1 MGAVT
6 LIEGSTFCVSDANG
20 DIEPGGTHGLY
31 VLDTRLLVMWRLRL
45 DGRAAEPLTSFSAA
59 PYQATFLG
67 RARPYPG
74 GTQPYPGG
82 TQGTQPYPGSTQP
95 YPGSTQPYPGGTQP
109 YLGRMR
115 PGSSGTQSYLSRA
128 GSLLVRRDRYVGAGL
143 REDVTLVNTGAEA
156 THTELTI
163 DLDCDFADLFEV
175 RANKIRAHG
184 NRTASVEPG
193 ALEFKYSLRDRTR
206 GCRIETDERATAL
219 PGLLLFRALVPAR
232 GEWKTTIAVS
242 ASIDRKPLE
251 PEFPRDR
258 PPAQTKTAIR
268 NQVWQEGAPRIETR
282 DARLR
287 QTFERS
293 RADLGSLRIHGGG
306 GTAVA
311 AGAPWYMTLFGRDS
325 LLTAYMALP
334 LDQGLALGTLNELAR
349 CQGVKTDEATEE
361 EPGKIVHEVRAGID
375 PSLNLG
381 GGHLYYGT
389 VDATPLFV
397 LLLGELNRWG
407 VEVEALLPTADRA
420 LNWIERASENGFL
433 PYRRRTD
440 RGLVNQGWKDSA
452 DGVNFADGRLA
463 TPPIAMAE
471 VQGYVYAAYLAR
483 AELANQRGDGATR
496 RRCEENAAAIK
507 QRFDEEFWLPDRGWY
522 ATALDGDGRPVDAL
536 TSNIGHCLWSG
547 IVPPDRAR
555 QVADHLL
562 GEAMFTGWG
571 VRTLASNMG
580 AYDPVSYHNG
590 SVWPHD
596 NALVAAGLMRYGLV
610 EHAQRVALG
619 ILDAAAAFD
628 GRLPELFCGFDR
640 ADYPRPV
647 PYPTSCSPQ
656 AWAAAAPVQLLRTL
670 LGLDPNVPR
679 GELRLAPALPAT
691 MGEVGLRGVPIAGAQ
706 VDVTAGEAVTTREG
720 IPTSA
725 EVAAGEVRGLP
736 ETIRLVRETPR
747 PG

>member
-1 MGAVT
+1 MQLMAETT
-6 LIEGSTFCVSDANG
+6 LVEGSTFCVSDAGG
-20 DIEPGGTHGLY
+20 DVEPGGTHGLY
-31 VLDTRLLVMWRLRL
+31 VLDTRLLTKWRLRL
-45 DGRAAEPLTSFSAA
+45 DGRAAEPLTAFNAA
-59 PYQATFLG
+59 PYQTTFLG
-67 RARPYPG
+67 RTR
-74 GTQPYPGG
+74 
-82 TQGTQPYPGSTQP
+82 
-95 YPGSTQPYPGGTQP
+95 PYPGGTQP
-109 YLGRMR
+109 YLGPRR
-115 PGSSGTQSYLSRA
+115 P
-128 GSLLVRRDRYVGAGL
+128 LLVRRDRYVGAGL
-143 REDVTLVNTGAEA
+143 REDVTLVNTSAED
-156 THTELTI
+156 TYTELTI
-163 DLDCDFADLFEV
+163 ELDCDFADLFEV
-175 RANKIRAHG
+175 RANDVRNRG
-184 NRTASVEPG
+184 DRTASVEPG
-193 ALEFKYSLRDRTR
+193 AIEFEYVWRGRTR
-206 GCRIETDERATAL
+206 GCRIEASESATDETVTHKRPTVL
-219 PGLLLFRALVPAR
+219 PGVLVFGALVPAR
-232 GEWKTTIAVS
+232 GEWTVTIVVS
-242 ASIDRKPLE
+242 ASVDGKPME
-251 PEFPRDR
+251 PEFRR
-258 PPAQTKTAIR
+258 GQPPTQAKAATRHQA
-268 NQVWQEGAPRIETR
+268 WQEGAPRIETT

-293 RADLGSLRIHGGG
+293 RADLGSLRIHGDG

-325 LLTAYMALP
+325 LLTAYLALP

-349 CQGVKTDEATEE
+349 YQGAKTDEATEE

-397 LLLGELNRWG
+397 VLLGELNRWG
-407 VEVEALLPTADRA
+407 VDVDALLPTADRA
-420 LNWIERASENGFL
+420 LDWIERASENGLL
-433 PYRRRTD
+433 PYRRQTD

-463 TPPIAMAE
+463 RPPIAMAE
-471 VQGYVYAAYLAR
+471 VQGYVYAAHLAR
-483 AELANQRGDGATR
+483 AELAAQRGDDDTR
-496 RRCEENAAAIK
+496 RRCEEQAAALR

-547 IVPPDRAR
+547 IVPPNRAR

-562 GEAMFTGWG
+562 SEEMFTGWG

-670 LGLDPNVPR
+670 LRLDPDVPR
-679 GELRLAPALPAT
+679 GELRLAPALPAS
-691 MGEVGLRGVPIAGAQ
+691 MGEFGLRGVPIAGARM
-706 VDVTAGEAVTTREG
+706 DITTGMGITTREDVTTGTG
-720 IPTSA
+720 ITTR
-725 EVAAGEVRGLP
+725 EDVAAGTEAATSDVRGLP
-736 ETIRLVRETPR
+736 ETITLVPEPPR

>member
-1 MGAVT
+1 MGEVT

-20 DIEPGGTHGLY
+20 DIEPGRTHGLY
-31 VLDTRLLVMWRLRL
+31 VLDTRLLAKWRLRL
-45 DGRAAEPLTSFSAA
+45 DRKAAEPLTAFNAA

-67 RARPYPG
+67 RTRPHAG
-74 GTQPYPGG
+74 GTQPH
-82 TQGTQPYPGSTQP
+82 
-95 YPGSTQPYPGGTQP
+95 
-109 YLGRMR
+109 LGQRR
-115 PGSSGTQSYLSRA
+115 
-128 GSLLVRRDRYVGAGL
+128 SLLVRRDRYVGAGL

-156 THTELTI
+156 TPVELTI
-163 DLDCDFADLFEV
+163 ELDCDFADVFEV
-175 RANKIRAHG
+175 RANDAAANLTGVSANDSRTRG
-184 NRTASVEPG
+184 NRTASAGPSV
-193 ALEFKYSLRDRTR
+193 LEFEYSWRDRTR
-206 GCRIETDERATAL
+206 GCRIETDERATVL
-219 PGLLLFRALVPAR
+219 PGLLVFRVLVPAR
-232 GEWKTTIAVS
+232 GEWTATIVVS
-242 ASIDRKPLE
+242 ASVDGKPME
-251 PEFPRDR
+251 PEFQQGQ
-258 PPAQTKTAIR
+258 PPAQAKAAIR
-268 NQVWQEGAPRIETR
+268 HRAWQERTPRIETG

-287 QTFERS
+287 RTFERS
-293 RADLGSLRIHGGG
+293 RADLGSLRIHGDG

-325 LLTAYMALP
+325 LLSAYLALP

-349 CQGVKTDEATEE
+349 YQGAKTDEATEE

-381 GGHLYYGT
+381 GGHRYYGT

-397 LLLGELNRWG
+397 VLLGELNRWG
-407 VEVEALLPTADRA
+407 TDVEALLPNADRA
-420 LNWIERASENGFL
+420 LEWVERASENGFL
-433 PYRRRTD
+433 AYQSRTD

-452 DGVNFADGRLA
+452 GGVNFADGRLA
-463 TPPIAMAE
+463 RPPIAMAE

-483 AELANQRGDGATR
+483 AELAGQRGDEATR
-496 RRCEENAAAIK
+496 RRCEEHAATIK

-547 IVPPDRAR
+547 IVPPSRAPE
-555 QVADHLL
+555 VADHLL
-562 GEAMFTGWG
+562 SEQMFTGWG
-571 VRTLASNMG
+571 VRTLASGMG

-670 LGLDPNVPR
+670 LRLDPDVPR
-679 GELRLAPALPAT
+679 GELRLAPALPAI
-691 MGEVGLRGVPIAGAQ
+691 MGGVGLYGVPVAGARI
-706 VDVTAGEAVTTREG
+706 DVTAD
-720 IPTSA
+720 
-725 EVAAGEVRGLP
+725 EVGGLP
-736 ETIRLVRETPR
+736 GRITLVRQPPH